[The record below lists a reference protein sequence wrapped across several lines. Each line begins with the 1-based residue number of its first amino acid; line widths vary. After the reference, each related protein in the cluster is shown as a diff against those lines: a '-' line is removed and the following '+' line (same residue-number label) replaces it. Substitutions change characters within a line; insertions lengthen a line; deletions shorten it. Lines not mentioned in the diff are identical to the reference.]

1 MSVAA
6 ERDGIADLVAA
17 IDARDEWL
25 VQSGTSRVRTR
36 SREEILGWVVGMLRA
51 RINAEQLD
59 SLALDVA
66 EGRIDSYSAAQ
77 ELVGP

>member
-1 MSVAA
+1 
-6 ERDGIADLVAA
+6 
-17 IDARDEWL
+17 
-25 VQSGTSRVRTR
+25 
-36 SREEILGWVVGMLRA
+36 MLRA